1 MGRAWSV
8 LLLSAGL
15 VACRANPSSYAPLP
29 PEAEA
34 LLVQAEAALQQQ
46 AFIEALQLANR
57 AESQA
62 PAHPDVLFFK
72 GRLYTRMMLL
82 DAADSLY
89 HLVAQR
95 VPDYPGLWHNLANN
109 AARRGQFGQ
118 AVAYYRKELKQKP
131 TPLAWR
137 GLARAYQELGR
148 VDSAHVAYEMA
159 LRLDSTYAEAWLDLA
174 ELYEKEGRL
183 QEALLAARR
192 AWEQVPH
199 SLIARYRL
207 GNLLRQTG
215 QLEAAR
221 VLLESVVQEAPWHH
235 AAHYSLGLLLQQQ
248 GAREA
253 AQHLIKKAET
263 LRALQA
269 KVEQAELMISNTP
282 RDPYAYA
289 TLGSLLRRLGQ
300 YAEALYAYQVAR
312 YLDPKNLEFQN
323 NIAILYLLLG
333 QADQALA
340 WLEQAVQQDSTFVDG
355 WINLG
360 ILYARRGNVAAA
372 REAWERARRLA
383 PNRPEPQRYLT
394 QLAAGTAPNGP

>member
-1 MGRAWSV
+1 MGRVWGV
-8 LLLSAGL
+8 LLLSVGL
-15 VACRANPSSYAPLP
+15 FACRSNKPSYAPLP
-29 PEAEA
+29 PEAES
-34 LLVQAEAALQQQ
+34 LMVQAEAALQQQ
-46 AFIEALQLANR
+46 AFIEALQLANQ
-57 AESQA
+57 AESRA

-89 HLVAQR
+89 HLVAQHA
-95 VPDYPGLWHNLANN
+95 PDYPGLWHNLANN

-118 AVAYYRKELKQKP
+118 AVAYYRKELKQHP
-131 TPLAWR
+131 SPLAWR

-148 VDSAHVAYEMA
+148 SDSAHVAYEMA

-183 QEALLAARR
+183 EEALLAARR
-192 AWEQVPH
+192 AWEQVPQ

-221 VLLESVVQEAPWHH
+221 ALLESVVQEAPWHH
-235 AAHYSLGLLLQQQ
+235 AAHYSLGLVLQQQ
-248 GAREA
+248 GAQEA
-253 AQHLIKKAET
+253 AQRLIKKAET

-300 YAEALYAYQVAR
+300 YPEALYAYQVAR
-312 YLDPKNLEFQN
+312 YLDPQNLEFQN

-340 WLEQAVQQDSTFVDG
+340 WLEQAVNQDSMFVDG

-360 ILYARRGNVAAA
+360 ILYARQGNLAAA
-372 REAWERARRLA
+372 RTAWERASRLA
-383 PNRPEPQRYLT
+383 PERPEPRRYLARLT
-394 QLAAGTAPNGP
+394 AGITP